1 VIQCIFFSYLVT
13 LNATRVMKTKI
24 IRTGGMG
31 FEFKLPA
38 IKNNLELRRDR
49 VLEKIKKKLKAQNSL
64 LIVGESRTYQNSK
77 IFSPTWS
84 F

>member
-1 VIQCIFFSYLVT
+1 
-13 LNATRVMKTKI
+13 
-24 IRTGGMG
+24 MG